1 MNDYNKRFLKN
12 ALEDLRDEND
22 KIFLKE
28 IEDAANN
35 PKFAN
40 SEDDNLKMKKQ
51 IRKASRHR
59 SPAKK
64 ILLRVASVFLVI
76 LIGFTVTTLSVKSL
90 REKLWRFFTNAG
102 NSSYSVMVA
111 SEDPDTNEL
120 ATYEGKYIPTF
131 IPEGYSVS
139 SIENSE
145 TFNMFTLADSD
156 GHLISFSEFD
166 KEFESK
172 MQLDKESFDTY
183 ESRTV
188 SGCQATLASKDDNFH
203 LVIIEIDAVI
213 YITFNDS
220 EIDFFG
226 FASHIQKK

>member
-35 PKFAN
+35 PKLTN
-40 SEDDNLKMKKQ
+40 SEIDRSRIKKKVK
-51 IRKASRHR
+51 KATAKR
-59 SPAKK
+59 SPARKM
-64 ILLRVASVFLVI
+64 LVRVASVFLVI

-220 EIDFFG
+220 EVDFFG

>member
-28 IEDAANN
+28 IEDAADD

-40 SEDDNLKMKKQ
+40 SEIDRSRIKKKVK
-51 IRKASRHR
+51 KATSKR
-59 SPAKK
+59 SPARK
-64 ILLRVASVFLVI
+64 ILVRVASVFLVI

-90 REKLWRFFTNAG
+90 REKLWNFFANK
-102 NSSYSVMVA
+102 NNDSYSLMVVSDNKDTYEFA
-111 SEDPDTNEL
+111 S
-120 ATYEGKYIPTF
+120 YEGKYIPTF
-131 IPEGYSVS
+131 IPDGYSVS

-220 EIDFFG
+220 EVDFFG

>member
-35 PKFAN
+35 PKFTN
-40 SEDDNLKMKKQ
+40 SEIDRSRIKKKVK
-51 IRKASRHR
+51 KATAKR
-59 SPAKK
+59 SPASKV
-64 ILLRVASVFLVI
+64 LLRVASVFLVI

-102 NSSYSVMVA
+102 NSSYSVMVV
-111 SEDPDTNEL
+111 SDSPDTDEF

-131 IPEGYSVS
+131 IPKGYKVA
-139 SIENSE
+139 SIENAES
-145 TFNMFTLADSD
+145 FNTITLTDSND
-156 GHLISFSEFD
+156 HAILYSEFS
-166 KEFESK
+166 KEYESK
-172 MQLDKESFDTY
+172 IQLDKENFDTY
-183 ESRTV
+183 ETQTV
-188 SGCQATLASKDDNFH
+188 SGRQTTLASKDCNFH
-203 LVIIEIDAVI
+203 LVVIEFDAVI

-220 EIDFFG
+220 EIDFLG

>member
-12 ALEDLRDEND
+12 ALEDLREEND
-22 KIFLKE
+22 KLFLKE
-28 IEDAANN
+28 IEEAAND
-35 PKFAN
+35 PKFVN
-40 SEDDNLKMKKQ
+40 SEIDRAKIKK
-51 IRKASRHR
+51 KVKKGTGKR
-59 SPAKK
+59 SPERK

-90 REKLWRFFTNAG
+90 REKFWRFFTNAG

-145 TFNMFTLADSD
+145 TYNMITLTDS
-156 GHLISFSEFD
+156 GNHAI
-166 KEFESK
+166 
-172 MQLDKESFDTY
+172 
-183 ESRTV
+183 
-188 SGCQATLASKDDNFH
+188 
-203 LVIIEIDAVI
+203 
-213 YITFNDS
+213 
-220 EIDFFG
+220 
-226 FASHIQKK
+226 